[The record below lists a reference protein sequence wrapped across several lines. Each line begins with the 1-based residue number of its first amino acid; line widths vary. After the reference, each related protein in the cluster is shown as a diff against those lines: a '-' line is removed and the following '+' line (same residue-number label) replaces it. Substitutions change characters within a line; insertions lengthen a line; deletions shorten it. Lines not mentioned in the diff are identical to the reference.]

1 MEVNANIAD
10 LNGDILIK
18 TPDRDYRLNGK
29 ATIKVYNTYGQMK
42 KTYLINPTHEQ
53 GEELSFCYDFLQQAY
68 TYCCVFIVII
78 LYFVRKCVQLNQ
90 SITSNASLFLIGW

>member
-29 ATIKVYNTYGQMK
+29 ATIKVDNTHGQMK

-53 GEELSFCYDFLQQAY
+53 GEELSFCYDFLQQANTCHVKSEHY
-68 TYCCVFIVII
+68 VQCI
-78 LYFVRKCVQLNQ
+78 LVSQWLL
-90 SITSNASLFLIGW
+90 TL

>member
-29 ATIKVYNTYGQMK
+29 ATIKVDNTHGQMK

-53 GEELSFCYDFLQQAY
+53 GEELSFCYDFFAAGIHLSLSY
-68 TYCCVFIVII
+68 I
-78 LYFVRKCVQLNQ
+78 LSTHSKNVY
-90 SITSNASLFLIGW
+90 S